1 MSCIREVGPNQVRNS
16 PVEILGLIDQI
27 LEAFGAVVAGL
38 KQNREILF
46 AQLIDIPNFI
56 QQSGDSESTEN
67 GMGWIQQ
74 LRRLALDQ
82 RNCEQARY
90 EQLSKQVSL
99 IQRDLEMAKAV
110 ASLDALTQ
118 VADLKTFNYTLQR
131 RIADHKKNGVP
142 LTIAFFDLDNCRQI
156 NESFGRPSGDRIL
169 AFIALELGRN
179 IRERDFLA
187 RCGDDKF
194 AVLSSGMELENA
206 AKRYSKLLQRF
217 ETIQCKSNG
226 MESPIT
232 SFTVSCGIAEYAF
245 GENAEELVDRA
256 QNALYDAKRSGKN
269 RVATRLKFLLK
280 TGTGGAKLSV

>member
-1 MSCIREVGPNQVRNS
+1 M
-16 PVEILGLIDQI
+16 
-27 LEAFGAVVAGL
+27 AGL
-38 KQNREILF
+38 KQELEIFL
-46 AQLIDIPNFI
+46 AQLIDIPNRL
-56 QQSGDSESTEN
+56 QQSGESESIESV
-67 GMGWIQQ
+67 MGWIQQ
-74 LRRLALDQ
+74 LKTLALDQ

-90 EQLSKQVSL
+90 EMLSKQISL
-99 IQRDLEMAKAV
+99 IQRDLERAKTA

-118 VADLKTFNYTLQR
+118 VADLKNFNCTLQR
-131 RIADHKKNGVP
+131 RIADHKKNGTP

-156 NESFGRPSGDRIL
+156 NESFGRLIGDKIL
-169 AFIALELGRN
+169 AYIALELGRN

-206 AKRYSKLLQRF
+206 AKRFSKLLQRF
-217 ETIQCKSNG
+217 EIIPSSSNG
-226 MESPIT
+226 MESLIP
-232 SFTVSCGIAEYAF
+232 SFTVSCGIAEYAI

-256 QNALYDAKRSGKN
+256 QNALNDAKRLGKN